1 MTDAPMPISGTHF
14 GAIIDYKIKCEGVW
28 HDRTV
33 FLVNKQHAINW
44 LTEDWVDL
52 STAYLTVLVDVQFD
66 QPVCF
71 SDIDPIDVMGYEDPT
86 DADMIFSMDVKQN
99 LVKS

>member
-1 MTDAPMPISGTHF
+1 
-14 GAIIDYKIKCEGVW
+14 
-28 HDRTV
+28 
-33 FLVNKQHAINW
+33 

-71 SDIDPIDVMGYEDPT
+71 PDIDPIDVTGYEDPT